1 MEENEKLK
9 PENMASAEQPETV
22 PESKEPVPEEKESKG
37 QDFLDLLKD
46 LSYMLA
52 VTILLFLFFFRL
64 AVVDGSSM
72 EPTLYNEDRLLLL
85 SNFLYADYQAGDVV
99 VVHEKDFTQ
108 EFNLVKRVIAHGGQ
122 TVDIDF
128 DAGIVYLDG
137 EPQEEPYVNTPTNLY
152 EGMDFPVTVPEG
164 KFFVMGDN
172 RNNSKDSRDPEVGF
186 VDRSEIFGRAAVLYF
201 PGPTANTDKREFSR
215 IGAVK

>member
-1 MEENEKLK
+1 MEENENLQ
-9 PENMASAEQPETV
+9 PEQKETV
-22 PESKEPVPEEKESKG
+22 PENMPPVPEETESKG
-37 QDFLDLLKD
+37 QEFLDLLKD

-72 EPTLYNEDRLLLL
+72 VPTLYNEDRLLLL
-85 SNFLYADYQAGDVV
+85 SNFLYSDYKPGDVV
-99 VVHEKDFTQ
+99 VVHEKGFTQ
-108 EFNLVKRVIAHGGQ
+108 NFNLVKRVIAHEGQ

-152 EGMDFPVTVPEG
+152 EGMMFPVTVPEG

-186 VDRSEIFGRAAVLYF
+186 VDRSEIFGKAVVLYF